1 MKKMISKNETRIL
14 RKQRFKSKVRGT
26 ETKPRLVVFKSLKN
40 IYVQLIDDEK
50 HNTIFS
56 LSTLNKEYFGKLKS
70 KKNKDAAKK
79 IGEIIAEKSLEKGIK
94 NVVFDRNGYKYHGK
108 IKIFADTARSKGL
121 IF

>member
-14 RKQRFKSKVRGT
+14 RKQRLKSKVRGT

>member
-1 MKKMISKNETRIL
+1 MKKIISKNKNRIF
-14 RKQRFKSKVRGT
+14 RKQRLKGKVSGT
-26 ETKPRLVVFKSLKN
+26 ESKPRLVMFKSLKN

-50 HNTIFS
+50 QNTILS

-94 NVVFDRNGYKYHGK
+94 NVVFDRNGYRYHGNVK
-108 IKIFADTARSKGL
+108 LFADTARSKGL